1 MTGQIFGPGPQEF
14 AITGEQGDELHA
26 SNGRV
31 GVSVFPDGETRMVKR
46 NAIKDAC
53 TANARKVQWLV
64 AELTGVK
71 VYVADDGSTVNVVLT
86 EQDLYP

>member
-1 MTGQIFGPGPQEF
+1 MDSQTFGPGPQEF
-14 AITGEQGDELHA
+14 EITGEQGGELHA

-31 GVSVFPDGETRMVKR
+31 GVSVFPDGGTRMVKR

-53 TANARKVQWLV
+53 SVQARKLQWLV
-64 AELTGVK
+64 AELNGVK
-71 VYVADDGSTVNVVLT
+71 VYVADDGTTVNIVLT